1 MKLLTPSRFVA
12 FAAGALAALGLAVA
26 YTGAGASAAP
36 AAAGKKACVHG
47 TALLERNKANVVAYY
62 TRAFNDKEPEDAV
75 ERYVGFD
82 EPGEDIDDS
91 GEPHLYIQHNPL
103 AASGAPAFINFVN
116 TFTAAFPDLHIDIRR
131 VVAECDLVVTHGLL
145 TGAEPVFTEL
155 GSKVVDIFRLDEHGK
170 IVEHWDV
177 LSPIS
182 PTSANGNP
190 EV

>member
-1 MKLLTPSRFVA
+1 MKFLTPSRLVA
-12 FAAGALAALGLAVA
+12 AAALAVAALGFGVA
-26 YTGAGASAAP
+26 HASTSSNGAHAR
-36 AAAGKKACVHG
+36 AGKKACVHG
-47 TALLERNKANVVAYY
+47 SARLDRNKRNVVAYY

-75 ERYVGFD
+75 AKYVGFD
-82 EPGEDIDDS
+82 RPGEDLDGS

-103 AASGAPAFINFVN
+103 AASGAPSFISFVRS
-116 TFTAAFPDLHIDIRR
+116 FTAAFPDVHIDIRR

-145 TGAEPVFTEL
+145 TGAVPVFGER

-177 LSPIS
+177 LAPIS
-182 PTSANGNP
+182 ATSANGNP